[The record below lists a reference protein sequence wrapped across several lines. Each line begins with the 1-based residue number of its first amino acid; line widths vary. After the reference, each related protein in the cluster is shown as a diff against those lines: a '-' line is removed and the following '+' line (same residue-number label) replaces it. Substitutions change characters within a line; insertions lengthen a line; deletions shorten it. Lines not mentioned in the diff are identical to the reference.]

1 MLFSFWA
8 GANNPWD
15 VVLDGCRHAERTGW
29 DGVWVADH
37 FMPLVEG
44 YQPGDD
50 DEDHELD
57 PILEAWTMVGALG
70 ASVPRVRIG
79 TMVSGNTYRHPA
91 VLANMAATADHI
103 SGGRIVL
110 GVGAGWQENEHER
123 YGMGLGEVGPRS
135 DRFEE
140 ACEVIKSLLT
150 QRRSTFSGEYYTLI
164 DAPMEPKP
172 VQDPMPL
179 MIGGGGEKRT
189 LRTVARFADEWNV
202 WARPDDMR
210 HKTSILEQHCETVG
224 RDVAEIHKSVCAL
237 LVIADSEE
245 KAEEVR
251 SGMAHRGGLVGTVDQ
266 LREIVADYEAAG
278 VDELVVPDFTM
289 TPDNRAHLL
298 DRFRAEVL
306 DA

>member
-1 MLFSFWA
+1 MQFSFWA
-8 GANNPWD
+8 GAGNPWK
-15 VVLDGCRHAERTGW
+15 VVLDGCRHAEATGW

-44 YQPGDD
+44 YQAGDTD
-50 DEDHELD
+50 TDHELD
-57 PILEAWTMVGALG
+57 PILEAWTMVGAL
-70 ASVPRVRIG
+70 ASAVPRVRIG

-110 GVGAGWQENEHER
+110 GVGAGWQENEHAR
-123 YGMGLGEVGPRS
+123 YGMELGDVGARS

-140 ACEVIKSLLT
+140 ACKVIKSLLT
-150 QRRSTFSGEYYTLI
+150 RQRSTFSGEYYTLD

-172 VQDPMPL
+172 VQEPMPF

-189 LRTVARFADEWNV
+189 LRTVARFADEWNI

-210 HKTSILEQHCETVG
+210 HKTSVLERHCEAVG
-224 RDVAEIHKSVCAL
+224 RDISEIRRSACAL
-237 LVIADSEE
+237 LVIADTED
-245 KAEEVR
+245 KAAQVR

-266 LREIVADYEAAG
+266 LRSIVADYEAAG

-289 TPDNRAHLL
+289 TPENRAHLL
-298 DRFRAEVL
+298 DRFRSEVL